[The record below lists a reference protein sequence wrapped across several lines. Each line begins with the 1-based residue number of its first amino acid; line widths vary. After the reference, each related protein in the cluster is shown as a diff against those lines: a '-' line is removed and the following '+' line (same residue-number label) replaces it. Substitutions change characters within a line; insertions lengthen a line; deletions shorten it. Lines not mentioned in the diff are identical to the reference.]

1 METILLISLITW
13 GLTRYAGT
21 ELIATA
27 RGTEPPRLRDRQRR
41 AERAHERRMARENR
55 RTGPTI
61 GDAIAQ
67 RIAERI
73 AHPRGPREAGP
84 ARKAM
89 GEWWNDAWGYATE
102 RRHQRHQRH
111 ADGDLLRQRLARKLR
126 DRFGHTRDNQWRP
139 RPRTQEPGRRSEPS
153 EPVIIDVEPTT
164 DQPDHT
170 EPTPASPADGPA
182 TPNAPV
188 EEEEEDQTPPEDP
201 PQKPDHES
209 TPPTSDTDP
218 NPAADHQPTAT
229 VHPIRKDTPMTGAN
243 PNLTSGET
251 LDPGSAHHFCTQM
264 QNVGQRLLNEIEQS
278 IASLSRAGVSGEPI
292 RLLEQMRENAS
303 LFATSAGEASSH
315 FARHLNTQDQ
325 VLNDDTLA
333 GTVNG
338 TYMGTRS

>member
-13 GLTRYAGT
+13 GLARYAGT

-55 RTGPTI
+55 RTGPTV
-61 GDAIAQ
+61 GDALAQ
-67 RIAERI
+67 RIADRI
-73 AHPRGPREAGP
+73 AHPHGPREPGP

-111 ADGDLLRQRLARKLR
+111 ADGDLLRQRLTRSLR
-126 DRFGHTRDNQWRP
+126 ERFGRSRSDQRRP
-139 RPRTQEPGRRSEPS
+139 RP
-153 EPVIIDVEPTT
+153 TT
-164 DQPDHT
+164 DRRRTEPNKPVVIDA
-170 EPTPASPADGPA
+170 EPTPDQPEHPDSAPPNDTPAP
-182 TPNAPV
+182 PNEPV
-188 EEEEEDQTPPEDP
+188 DKNDRQPDRDEPPKPTE
-201 PQKPDHES
+201 PDHAE
-209 TPPTSDTDP
+209 PDTDP

-229 VHPIRKDTPMTGAN
+229 IHPIRKDTLMTGAN

-251 LDPGSAHHFCTQM
+251 LDPGSAHHFCEQM
-264 QNVGQRLLNEIEQS
+264 QNVGQRLLTEIEQS
-278 IASLSRAGVSGEPI
+278 IASLSQAGVSGEPI
-292 RLLEQMRENAS
+292 RQLEQMRENAS

-325 VLNDDTLA
+325 VLSDDTLA